1 MPFCQKCG
9 SQVEGKFCPACGS
22 AVAGAGAPSSSSELP
37 DNVAGALCYLLGVLT
52 GIVFLIL
59 APYKDKKNI
68 RFHAFQSIF
77 LFVALFIFNFA
88 VGLIMPFSV
97 GLFLGPVLMVAYLG
111 IWIFMLWK
119 TYQNE
124 KIVLPVIGDLAEK
137 QS

>member
-9 SQVEGKFCPACGS
+9 TQIEGRFCPACGA
-22 AVAGAGAPSSSSELP
+22 AVAGASAPSTSSELP

-52 GIVFLIL
+52 GIVFLVL

-77 LFVALFIFNFA
+77 LFVTLFVFNFA
-88 VGLIMPFSV
+88 LGLIMPFSV
-97 GLFLGPVLMVAYLG
+97 GLFVGPVLMLAYLG

-124 KIVLPVIGDLAEK
+124 KIVLPVIGELAEK